1 MRFLKRTKW
10 LFWTLTPFRR
20 PRECAFLFLFFNW
33 SGWNQCNLEWLKSKT
48 PRPFL
53 SNVAFFHMKCLFAPN
68 PLSGS
73 PKCTFQCPRGLIS
86 TQQKKIFWPA
96 LYKLLK
102 AKLNFFCGKL
112 FLIGCASF
120 TAPMVW
126 FFAATHASHYYLTI
140 TMQKLPK
147 VPPAAICGVF
157 AALGR
162 RWWHQPGEP
171 PSPTSKIHYD
181 QYNVQHFM
189 PFRIAVMLPT
199 HQRILSDVRFLPKD
213 PPKKILFSEQR

>member
-1 MRFLKRTKW
+1 
-10 LFWTLTPFRR
+10 
-20 PRECAFLFLFFNW
+20 
-33 SGWNQCNLEWLKSKT
+33 
-48 PRPFL
+48 
-53 SNVAFFHMKCLFAPN
+53 
-68 PLSGS
+68 
-73 PKCTFQCPRGLIS
+73 
-86 TQQKKIFWPA
+86 
-96 LYKLLK
+96 
-102 AKLNFFCGKL
+102 
-112 FLIGCASF
+112 
-120 TAPMVW
+120 MVW

-162 RWWHQPGEP
+162 RWRHQPGEP

-213 PPKKILFSEQR
+213 PPKKNSFFRAAIKKVDNFVQ

>member
-1 MRFLKRTKW
+1 MWQFSTWNDFLHRI
-10 LFWTLTPFRR
+10 PSQ
-20 PRECAFLFLFFNW
+20 AAQNVHFNA
-33 SGWNQCNLEWLKSKT
+33 LE
-48 PRPFL
+48 
-53 SNVAFFHMKCLFAPN
+53 ADQH
-68 PLSGS
+68 
-73 PKCTFQCPRGLIS
+73 S
-86 TQQKKIFWPA
+86 TKKIFWPA

>member
-1 MRFLKRTKW
+1 MWHFSTWNDFLHRI
-10 LFWTLTPFRR
+10 PSQ
-20 PRECAFLFLFFNW
+20 AAQNVHFN
-33 SGWNQCNLEWLKSKT
+33 GLE
-48 PRPFL
+48 
-53 SNVAFFHMKCLFAPN
+53 ADQH
-68 PLSGS
+68 
-73 PKCTFQCPRGLIS
+73 S
-86 TQQKKIFWPA
+86 TKKIFWPA

-102 AKLNFFCGKL
+102 AKLIFSMGNY

-120 TAPMVW
+120 TAPMFW

-162 RWWHQPGEP
+162 RWGHQRGEP

-189 PFRIAVMLPT
+189 PFESRWCFQPT
-199 HQRILSDVRFLPKD
+199 KEYYQTWDFCQKTPQ
-213 PPKKILFSEQR
+213 KKILFSEQR